1 MPQTFR
7 LHTIDDA
14 HDTSTNYVAI
24 TGKQTLWQGA
34 EPRQPDFL
42 TDEPGNT
49 LLIAEFVGHPIP
61 WSKPEDLQFDS
72 MDLTVDSSK
81 GICSVFSPPAF
92 VAADGNVTMLPR
104 SLTAEDVRSLLTA
117 QGGEPGCQLE
127 QVTDGRSRQLRT
139 QR

>member
-1 MPQTFR
+1 MAVANYVENNGHYPPAYVADANGRPLLSWRVLLLPWLDADELYRQFNLEEPWDGPTNLSLLKDMPQTFR

-61 WSKPEDLQFDS
+61 WSKPEDLQF
-72 MDLTVDSSK
+72 
-81 GICSVFSPPAF
+81 
-92 VAADGNVTMLPR
+92 
-104 SLTAEDVRSLLTA
+104 
-117 QGGEPGCQLE
+117 
-127 QVTDGRSRQLRT
+127 
-139 QR
+139 